1 MEAEKPGKGSKRR
14 TLTHPSIHASRAVAS
29 DVADTAEMVWL
40 DALEAE
46 GGGDRANALEAA
58 KRVVEMDPEHTDG
71 WMGVA
76 RWSLPAESR
85 GRQQMPDLSQAA
97 KSMAA
102 LRKVVALDPE
112 PFDPWKL
119 GGVLLVDHLG
129 MLEKGLDWWQQR
141 REFAPYEVA
150 PVIEQIGI
158 LVRMGLYDECATLL
172 EKLYSEGM
180 EATTSEQLA
189 QMEAVNRMVSRA
201 AKMEEDEIF
210 RPQNPKHP
218 RWKVIE
224 NMKKRKPISPTFF
237 LITFVAPIVFLLGTV
252 AMTLIG
258 GSTWGFLLVFVFILA
273 CFMAITKL
281 ASGLLHKLNRHA
293 LDLDR
298 AIDYE
303 TTSGRV
309 CIPEEIRYSKLYNA
323 MISNRMPA
331 LAERLELIAEVGD
344 KLQLRWKPELPN
356 FTLLENIS
364 EDNEESEEWW
374 SESELEPLED

>member
-1 MEAEKPGKGSKRR
+1 M
-14 TLTHPSIHASRAVAS
+14 
-29 DVADTAEMVWL
+29 ADTAEMVWL

-46 GGGDRANALEAA
+46 DSGDRAGALEAA
-58 KRVVEMDPEHTDG
+58 KSVVEMDPKHTDG
-71 WMGVA
+71 WMGIA
-76 RWSLPAESR
+76 RWSLPPESK

-102 LRKVVALDPE
+102 LRNVVELDPE

-119 GGVLLVDHLG
+119 GGVLLIDHLG
-129 MLEKGLDWWQQR
+129 MLEQGLAWWQQR
-141 REFAPYEVA
+141 REVAPYEVA
-150 PVIEQIGI
+150 PIIEQIGI

-172 EKLYSEGM
+172 EQLYSEGM
-180 EATTSEQLA
+180 EATSSEQLA
-189 QMEAVNRMVSRA
+189 QMESVNRMVSRA

-218 RWKVIE
+218 RWNIIG

-252 AMTLIG
+252 VMTMVG
-258 GSTWGFLLVFVFILA
+258 GTTWGFLLVFAFILA
-273 CFMAITKL
+273 CFMTITRL

-303 TTSGRV
+303 TTSGKV

-323 MISNRMPA
+323 MIANRMPA
-331 LAERLELIAEVGD
+331 LVERLELIVEGGD
-344 KLQLRWKPELPN
+344 KLQIRWKPELPEI
-356 FTLLENIS
+356 TVLGSSS
-364 EDNEESEEWW
+364 EDSEESEEWW
-374 SESELEPLED
+374 SDSELEPLDD

>member
-1 MEAEKPGKGSKRR
+1 
-14 TLTHPSIHASRAVAS
+14 
-29 DVADTAEMVWL
+29 VADTAEMIWL

-46 GGGDRANALEAA
+46 GSGDRESALEAA
-58 KRVVEMDPEHTDG
+58 KRVVEMEPEHTDG

-76 RWSLPAESR
+76 RWSLPLESK

-102 LRKVVALDPE
+102 LRKVVDLDPE

-129 MLEKGLDWWQQR
+129 MLEQGLSWWQQR

-150 PVIEQIGI
+150 PVIEQIAI
-158 LVRMGLYDECATLL
+158 LVRMGLYDECATML
-172 EKLYSEGM
+172 EQLYSEGM
-180 EATTSEQLA
+180 EATTSDQLA

-218 RWKVIE
+218 RWKIIE
-224 NMKKRKPISPTFF
+224 NMKKRKPLSPTFF

-252 AMTLIG
+252 AMTVMG
-258 GSTWGFLLVFVFILA
+258 GSTLGFILVFLFILA
-273 CFMAITKL
+273 CFMIITRL
-281 ASGLLHKLNRHA
+281 SSGLLHKLNRHA

-303 TTSGRV
+303 TTSGKV
-309 CIPEEIRYSKLYNA
+309 CVPEEIRDSKLYNA
-323 MISNRMPA
+323 MVANRMPA
-331 LAERLELIAEVGD
+331 LSERLELIVEGGD
-344 KLQLRWKPELPN
+344 KLQIRWEPQLPE
-356 FTLLENIS
+356 FTVIDS
-364 EDNEESEEWW
+364 KTEDSEESEEWW
-374 SESELEPLED
+374 SDSELEPLDD

>member
-1 MEAEKPGKGSKRR
+1 METEKAGPGPKRWA
-14 TLTHPSIHASRAVAS
+14 LTYPSIHASNALAS
-29 DVADTAEMVWL
+29 DMADTPEMVWL

-46 GGGDRANALEAA
+46 GSGDRGGALEAA

-76 RWSLPAESR
+76 RWSLPPESK
-85 GRQQMPDLSQAA
+85 GRQQMPDLGQAA
-97 KSMAA
+97 KSMVA

-129 MLEKGLDWWQQR
+129 MMEQGLDWWQQR

-150 PVIEQIGI
+150 PIIEQIGI
-158 LVRMGLYDECATLL
+158 LVRMGLYDECANLL
-172 EKLYSEGM
+172 EQLYSEGM
-180 EATTSEQLA
+180 EATTSDQLT
-189 QMEAVNRMVSRA
+189 QMEAVNKMVSRA

-210 RPQNPKHP
+210 KPQNPKHP
-218 RWKVIE
+218 RWRIIE

-252 AMTLIG
+252 AMTMLG
-258 GSTWGFLLVFVFILA
+258 GTTWGFIVVFVFILA
-273 CFMAITKL
+273 CFMVITRL

-303 TTSGRV
+303 TTSGKI

-323 MISNRMPA
+323 MVANRVPA
-331 LAERLELIAEVGD
+331 LNERLELIVEGGD
-344 KLQLRWKPELPN
+344 KMPIRWKPELPE
-356 FTLLENIS
+356 FTELNIV
-364 EDNEESEEWW
+364 EDSEEWW
-374 SESELEPLED
+374 SDSEMEPLDD

>member
-1 MEAEKPGKGSKRR
+1 MAY
-14 TLTHPSIHASRAVAS
+14 PSIHASSAVAS
-29 DVADTAEMVWL
+29 DVADTAEMIWL

-46 GGGDRANALEAA
+46 GSGDRESALEAA
-58 KRVVEMDPEHTDG
+58 KRVVEMEPEHTDG

-76 RWSLPAESR
+76 RWSLPLESK

-102 LRKVVALDPE
+102 LRKVVDLDPE

-129 MLEKGLDWWQQR
+129 MLEQGLSWWQQR

-150 PVIEQIGI
+150 PVIEQIAI
-158 LVRMGLYDECATLL
+158 LVRMGLYDECATML
-172 EKLYSEGM
+172 EQLYSEGM
-180 EATTSEQLA
+180 EATTSDQLA

-218 RWKVIE
+218 RWKIIE
-224 NMKKRKPISPTFF
+224 NMKKRKPLSPTFF

-252 AMTLIG
+252 AMTVMG
-258 GSTWGFLLVFVFILA
+258 GSTLGFLLVFLFILA
-273 CFMAITKL
+273 CFMIITRL
-281 ASGLLHKLNRHA
+281 SSGLLHKLNRHA

-303 TTSGRV
+303 TTSGKV
-309 CIPEEIRYSKLYNA
+309 CVPEEIRDSKLYNA
-323 MISNRMPA
+323 MVANRMPA
-331 LAERLELIAEVGD
+331 LSERLELIVEGGD
-344 KLQLRWKPELPN
+344 KLQIRWEPQLPE
-356 FTLLENIS
+356 FTVIDS
-364 EDNEESEEWW
+364 ETEDSEESEEWW
-374 SESELEPLED
+374 SDSELEPLDD

>member
-1 MEAEKPGKGSKRR
+1 
-14 TLTHPSIHASRAVAS
+14 
-29 DVADTAEMVWL
+29 MVWL
-40 DALEAE
+40 DAVEAE
-46 GGGDRANALEAA
+46 GSGDREGALDAA
-58 KRVVEMDPEHTDG
+58 KRVVEMDPGHTDG

-76 RWSLPAESR
+76 RWSLPAESK
-85 GRQQMPDLSQAA
+85 GRQQMPDLGQAA

-102 LRKVVALDPE
+102 LRKVVELDPE

-129 MLEKGLDWWQQR
+129 MLEQGLSWWQQR

-172 EKLYSEGM
+172 EQLYSEGM

-218 RWKVIE
+218 RWKIIE
-224 NMKKRKPISPTFF
+224 RMKKRKPITPTFF
-237 LITFVAPIVFLLGTV
+237 LITFVAPIVFLLGTL

-258 GSTWGFLLVFVFILA
+258 GSTFGFLLVFVFILA
-273 CFMAITKL
+273 CYMVITRL

-309 CIPEEIRYSKLYNA
+309 CIPEDIRYSKLYNA
-323 MISNRMPA
+323 MVANRMPA
-331 LAERLELIAEVGD
+331 LAERLELIVEGGD
-344 KLQLRWKPELPN
+344 KLQIRWKPNLPKL
-356 FTLLENIS
+356 TVLESGLEDSGES
-364 EDNEESEEWW
+364 EDWW
-374 SESELEPLED
+374 SESEMEPLDD

>member
-1 MEAEKPGKGSKRR
+1 MAY
-14 TLTHPSIHASRAVAS
+14 PSIHASSAVAS
-29 DVADTAEMVWL
+29 DVADTAEMIWL

-46 GGGDRANALEAA
+46 GSGDRESALEAA
-58 KRVVEMDPEHTDG
+58 KRVVEMEPEHTDG

-76 RWSLPAESR
+76 RWSLPLESK

-102 LRKVVALDPE
+102 LRKVVDLDPE

-129 MLEKGLDWWQQR
+129 MLEQGLAWWQQR

-150 PVIEQIGI
+150 PVIEQIAI
-158 LVRMGLYDECATLL
+158 LVRMGLYEECATML
-172 EKLYSEGM
+172 EQLYSEGM
-180 EATTSEQLA
+180 EATTSDQLA

-218 RWKVIE
+218 RWKIIE
-224 NMKKRKPISPTFF
+224 NMKKRKPLSPTFF

-252 AMTLIG
+252 AMTVMG
-258 GSTWGFLLVFVFILA
+258 GSTLGFLLVFLFILA
-273 CFMAITKL
+273 CFMIITRL
-281 ASGLLHKLNRHA
+281 SSGLLHKLNRHA

-303 TTSGRV
+303 TTSGKV
-309 CIPEEIRYSKLYNA
+309 CVPEEIRDSKLYNA
-323 MISNRMPA
+323 MVANRMPA
-331 LAERLELIAEVGD
+331 LSERLELIVEGGD
-344 KLQLRWKPELPN
+344 KLQIRWEPQLPE
-356 FTLLENIS
+356 FTVIDS
-364 EDNEESEEWW
+364 ETEDSEESEEWW
-374 SESELEPLED
+374 SDSELEPLDD

>member
-1 MEAEKPGKGSKRR
+1 M
-14 TLTHPSIHASRAVAS
+14 I
-29 DVADTAEMVWL
+29 WL

-46 GGGDRANALEAA
+46 GSGDREGALEAA
-58 KRVVEMDPEHTDG
+58 KRVVGMDPGHTDG

-76 RWSLPAESR
+76 RWSLPVESK
-85 GRQQMPDLSQAA
+85 GRQLMPDLGQAA

-102 LRKVVALDPE
+102 LRKVVELDPE

-129 MLEKGLDWWQQR
+129 MLEQGLTWWQQR
-141 REFAPYEVA
+141 REFAPHEVA

-172 EKLYSEGM
+172 EQLYSEGM
-180 EATTSEQLA
+180 EATTSDQLA

-218 RWKVIE
+218 RWKIIE
-224 NMKKRKPISPTFF
+224 RMKKRKPITPTFF
-237 LITFVAPIVFLLGTV
+237 LITFVAPIVFLLGTL

-258 GSTWGFLLVFVFILA
+258 GSTFGFLLVFVFILA
-273 CFMAITKL
+273 CFMVITRL

-309 CIPEEIRYSKLYNA
+309 CIPEDIRYSKLYNA
-323 MISNRMPA
+323 MVANRMPA
-331 LAERLELIAEVGD
+331 LAERLELIVEGGD
-344 KLQLRWKPELPN
+344 KLQIRWKPNLPKL
-356 FTLLENIS
+356 TVLESGLEDSGES
-364 EDNEESEEWW
+364 EDWW
-374 SESELEPLED
+374 SESEMEPLED

>member
-1 MEAEKPGKGSKRR
+1 MAY
-14 TLTHPSIHASRAVAS
+14 PSIHASSAVAS
-29 DVADTAEMVWL
+29 DVADTAEMIWL

-46 GGGDRANALEAA
+46 GSGDRESALEAA
-58 KRVVEMDPEHTDG
+58 KRVVEMEPEHTDG

-76 RWSLPAESR
+76 RWSLPLESK

-102 LRKVVALDPE
+102 LRKVVDLDPE

-129 MLEKGLDWWQQR
+129 MLEQGLSWWQQR

-150 PVIEQIGI
+150 PVIEQIAI
-158 LVRMGLYDECATLL
+158 LVRMGLYDECATML
-172 EKLYSEGM
+172 EQLYSEGM
-180 EATTSEQLA
+180 EATTSDQLA

-218 RWKVIE
+218 RWKIIE
-224 NMKKRKPISPTFF
+224 NMKKRKPLSPTFF

-252 AMTLIG
+252 AMTVMG
-258 GSTWGFLLVFVFILA
+258 GSTLGFLLVFLFILA
-273 CFMAITKL
+273 CFMIITRL
-281 ASGLLHKLNRHA
+281 SSGLLHKLNRHA

-303 TTSGRV
+303 TTSGKV
-309 CIPEEIRYSKLYNA
+309 CVPEEIRDSKLYNA
-323 MISNRMPA
+323 MVANRMPA
-331 LAERLELIAEVGD
+331 LSERLELIVEGGD
-344 KLQLRWKPELPN
+344 KLQIRWEPQLPE
-356 FTLLENIS
+356 FTVIDS
-364 EDNEESEEWW
+364 KTEDSEESEEWW
-374 SESELEPLED
+374 SDSELEPLDD

>member
-1 MEAEKPGKGSKRR
+1 MG
-14 TLTHPSIHASRAVAS
+14 
-29 DVADTAEMVWL
+29 DTAEMVWL

-46 GGGDRANALEAA
+46 ESGDRAEALEAA
-58 KRVVEMDPEHTDG
+58 NRVVEIDPEHSDG

-76 RWSLPAESR
+76 RWSLPPDSR
-85 GRQQMPDLSQAA
+85 GRQQMPDLGQAA

-102 LRKVVALDPE
+102 LRKVVELEPE

-129 MLEKGLDWWQQR
+129 MLEQGLTWWQQR

-150 PVIEQIGI
+150 PLIEQIGI
-158 LVRMGLYDECATLL
+158 LVRMGLYDESATLL
-172 EKLYSEGM
+172 EQLYSEGM
-180 EATTSEQLA
+180 ETSSSEQLS

-218 RWKVIE
+218 RWGIIE
-224 NMKKRKPISPTFF
+224 NMKKRKPITPTFF
-237 LITFVAPIVFLLGTV
+237 LITFVAPIVFLLGTM
-252 AMTLIG
+252 AMTMIG

-273 CFMAITKL
+273 CFMVITRL

-303 TTSGRV
+303 TTAGRV
-309 CIPEEIRYSKLYNA
+309 CIPEAIRYSKLYNA
-323 MISNRMPA
+323 MVSNRMPA
-331 LAERLELIAEVGD
+331 LAERLELIVESGD
-344 KLQLRWKPELPN
+344 KLQIRWKPELPK
-356 FTLLENIS
+356 FTLMESVS
-364 EDNEESEEWW
+364 EDSDEPGEWW
-374 SESELEPLED
+374 SDSELESLED

>member
-1 MEAEKPGKGSKRR
+1 METEKTGSGPKRWA
-14 TLTHPSIHASRAVAS
+14 LTYPSIHASNALAS
-29 DVADTAEMVWL
+29 DMADTPEMVWL

-46 GGGDRANALEAA
+46 GSGDREGALEAA

-76 RWSLPAESR
+76 RWSLPPESK
-85 GRQQMPDLSQAA
+85 GRQQMPELGQAA
-97 KSMAA
+97 KSMVA

-129 MLEKGLDWWQQR
+129 MLEQGLAWWQQR

-150 PVIEQIGI
+150 PIIEQIGI
-158 LVRMGLYDECATLL
+158 LVRMGLYEESATLL
-172 EKLYSEGM
+172 EQLYSEGM
-180 EATTSEQLA
+180 EATTSDQLT

-218 RWKVIE
+218 RWRVIE
-224 NMKKRKPISPTFF
+224 NMKKRKPITPTFF

-252 AMTLIG
+252 AMTMLG
-258 GSTWGFLLVFVFILA
+258 GTTWGFIVVFVFILA
-273 CFMAITKL
+273 CFMVITRL

-303 TTSGRV
+303 TTSGRI
-309 CIPEEIRYSKLYNA
+309 CIPEEIRYSKLYNTMVA
-323 MISNRMPA
+323 NRVPA
-331 LAERLELIAEVGD
+331 LNERLELIVEGGD
-344 KLQLRWKPELPN
+344 KMPIRWKLELPE
-356 FTLLENIS
+356 FTKLDSTQEYP
-364 EDNEESEEWW
+364 EDSEEWW
-374 SESELEPLED
+374 SDSEMEPLDD

>member
-1 MEAEKPGKGSKRR
+1 LAY
-14 TLTHPSIHASRAVAS
+14 PSIHASSAVAS
-29 DVADTAEMVWL
+29 DVADTAEMIWL

-46 GGGDRANALEAA
+46 GSGDRESALEAA
-58 KRVVEMDPEHTDG
+58 KRVVEMEPEHTDG

-76 RWSLPAESR
+76 RWSLPLESK

-102 LRKVVALDPE
+102 LRKVVDLDPE

-129 MLEKGLDWWQQR
+129 MLEQGLSWWQQR

-150 PVIEQIGI
+150 PVIEQIAI
-158 LVRMGLYDECATLL
+158 LVRMGLYDECATML
-172 EKLYSEGM
+172 EQLYSEGM
-180 EATTSEQLA
+180 EATTSDQLA

-218 RWKVIE
+218 RWKIIE
-224 NMKKRKPISPTFF
+224 NMKKRKPLSPTFF

-252 AMTLIG
+252 AMTVMG
-258 GSTWGFLLVFVFILA
+258 GSTLGFLLVFLFILA
-273 CFMAITKL
+273 CFMIITRL
-281 ASGLLHKLNRHA
+281 SSGLLHKLNRHA

-303 TTSGRV
+303 TTSGKV
-309 CIPEEIRYSKLYNA
+309 CVPEEIRDSKLYNA
-323 MISNRMPA
+323 MVANRMPA
-331 LAERLELIAEVGD
+331 LSERLELIVEGGD
-344 KLQLRWKPELPN
+344 KLQIRWEPQLPE
-356 FTLLENIS
+356 FTVIDS
-364 EDNEESEEWW
+364 KTEDSEESEEWW
-374 SESELEPLED
+374 SDSELEPLDD

>member
-1 MEAEKPGKGSKRR
+1 MAE
-14 TLTHPSIHASRAVAS
+14 
-29 DVADTAEMVWL
+29 TAEMVWL

-46 GGGDRANALEAA
+46 ESGDRAGALEAA
-58 KRVVEMDPEHTDG
+58 KSVVEMDPTHTDG

-76 RWSLPAESR
+76 RWSLPPESK

-102 LRKVVALDPE
+102 LRKVVELDPD

-129 MLEKGLDWWQQR
+129 MLEQGLAWWQQR

-158 LVRMGLYDECATLL
+158 LVRMGLYDECANLL
-172 EKLYSEGM
+172 EQLYSEGM
-180 EATTSEQLA
+180 EASTADQLA

-218 RWKVIE
+218 RWNIIG
-224 NMKKRKPISPTFF
+224 NMKKRKPITPTFF

-252 AMTLIG
+252 AMTLVG

-273 CFMAITKL
+273 SFMVITRL

-309 CIPEEIRYSKLYNA
+309 CIPEEIRYSKLYNS
-323 MISNRMPA
+323 MVSNRTPA
-331 LAERLELIAEVGD
+331 LTERLELIVEGGD
-344 KLQLRWKPELPN
+344 KMQIKWNPHLPE
-356 FTLLENIS
+356 FTTLESDS
-364 EDNEESEEWW
+364 EDSEESEQWW
-374 SESELEPLED
+374 SDSELEPLDD

>member
-1 MEAEKPGKGSKRR
+1 MAE
-14 TLTHPSIHASRAVAS
+14 
-29 DVADTAEMVWL
+29 TAEMVWL

-46 GGGDRANALEAA
+46 ESGDRAGALEAA
-58 KRVVEMDPEHTDG
+58 KSVVGMDPAHADG

-76 RWSLPAESR
+76 RWSLPPESK

-102 LRKVVALDPE
+102 LRKVVELDPE

-129 MLEKGLDWWQQR
+129 MLEQGLVWWQQR

-158 LVRMGLYDECATLL
+158 LVRMGLYDECANLL
-172 EKLYSEGM
+172 EQLYSEGM
-180 EATTSEQLA
+180 EASTADQLA

-218 RWKVIE
+218 RWNVIG
-224 NMKKRKPISPTFF
+224 NMKKRKPITPTFF

-252 AMTLIG
+252 AMTLVG

-273 CFMAITKL
+273 SFMVITRL

-298 AIDYE
+298 GIDYE
-303 TTSGRV
+303 TTSGRI
-309 CIPEEIRYSKLYNA
+309 CIPEEIRYSKLYNSMVA
-323 MISNRMPA
+323 NRTPA
-331 LAERLELIAEVGD
+331 LTERLELIVEGGE
-344 KLQLRWKPELPN
+344 KMQTRWNPHLPE
-356 FTLLENIS
+356 FTILESDSGNS
-364 EDNEESEEWW
+364 EESEQWW
-374 SESELEPLED
+374 SDSELEPLDD

>member
-1 MEAEKPGKGSKRR
+1 MAE
-14 TLTHPSIHASRAVAS
+14 
-29 DVADTAEMVWL
+29 TAEMVWL

-46 GGGDRANALEAA
+46 ESGDRAGALRAA
-58 KRVVEMDPEHTDG
+58 KSVVEMDPMHTDG

-76 RWSLPAESR
+76 RWSLPPESR
-85 GRQQMPDLSQAA
+85 GHQQMPDLGQAA

-102 LRKVVALDPE
+102 LRKVVELDPE

-129 MLEKGLDWWQQR
+129 MLEQGLAWWQQR

-158 LVRMGLYDECATLL
+158 LVRMGLYDECANLL
-172 EKLYSEGM
+172 EQLYSEGM
-180 EATTSEQLA
+180 EASTSDQLA
-189 QMEAVNRMVSRA
+189 QMEAANRMVSRA

-218 RWKVIE
+218 RWNIIG
-224 NMKKRKPISPTFF
+224 NMKKRKPITPTFF

-252 AMTLIG
+252 AMTLVG
-258 GSTWGFLLVFVFILA
+258 GTTWGFLLVFVFILA
-273 CFMAITKL
+273 CFMAITRL

-303 TTSGRV
+303 TTAGRV
-309 CIPEEIRYSKLYNA
+309 CIPEEIRYSKLYNSMVA
-323 MISNRMPA
+323 NRTPA
-331 LAERLELIAEVGD
+331 LAERLELIVEGGE
-344 KLQLRWKPELPN
+344 KMQIRWNPHLPE
-356 FTLLENIS
+356 FTALGSES
-364 EDNEESEEWW
+364 EDSEESEQWW
-374 SESELEPLED
+374 SDSELESLDD

>member
-1 MEAEKPGKGSKRR
+1 MAY
-14 TLTHPSIHASRAVAS
+14 PSIHASSAVAS
-29 DVADTAEMVWL
+29 DVADTAEMIWL

-46 GGGDRANALEAA
+46 GSGDRESALEAA
-58 KRVVEMDPEHTDG
+58 KRVVEMEPEHTDG

-76 RWSLPAESR
+76 RWSLPLESK

-102 LRKVVALDPE
+102 LRKVVDLDPE

-129 MLEKGLDWWQQR
+129 MLEQGLSWWQQR

-150 PVIEQIGI
+150 PVIEQIAI
-158 LVRMGLYDECATLL
+158 LVRMGLYDECATML
-172 EKLYSEGM
+172 EQLYSEGM
-180 EATTSEQLA
+180 EATTSDQLA

-218 RWKVIE
+218 RWKIIE
-224 NMKKRKPISPTFF
+224 NMKKRKPLSPTFF

-252 AMTLIG
+252 AMTVMG
-258 GSTWGFLLVFVFILA
+258 GSTLGFILVFLFILA
-273 CFMAITKL
+273 CFMIITRL
-281 ASGLLHKLNRHA
+281 SSGLLHKLNRHA

-303 TTSGRV
+303 TTSGKV
-309 CIPEEIRYSKLYNA
+309 CVPEEIRDSKLYNA
-323 MISNRMPA
+323 MVANRMPA
-331 LAERLELIAEVGD
+331 LSERLELIVEGGD
-344 KLQLRWKPELPN
+344 KLQIRWEPQLPE
-356 FTLLENIS
+356 FTVIDS
-364 EDNEESEEWW
+364 ETEDSEESEEWW
-374 SESELEPLED
+374 SDSELEPLDD

>member
-1 MEAEKPGKGSKRR
+1 MNN
-14 TLTHPSIHASRAVAS
+14 PSIHASNAVAS
-29 DVADTAEMVWL
+29 DVADTPEMVWL

-46 GGGDRANALEAA
+46 GSGDRGGALEAA

-76 RWSLPAESR
+76 RWSLPPESK
-85 GRQQMPDLSQAA
+85 GRQQMPDLGQAA
-97 KSMAA
+97 KSMVA

-129 MLEKGLDWWQQR
+129 MMEQGLDWWQQR

-150 PVIEQIGI
+150 PIIEQIGI
-158 LVRMGLYDECATLL
+158 LVRMGLYDECANLL
-172 EKLYSEGM
+172 EQLYSEGM
-180 EATTSEQLA
+180 EATTSDQLT
-189 QMEAVNRMVSRA
+189 QMEAVNKMVSRA

-210 RPQNPKHP
+210 KPQNPKHP
-218 RWKVIE
+218 RWRIIE

-252 AMTLIG
+252 AMTMLG
-258 GSTWGFLLVFVFILA
+258 GTTWGFIVVFVFILA
-273 CFMAITKL
+273 CFMVITRL

-303 TTSGRV
+303 TTSGKI

-323 MISNRMPA
+323 MVANRVPA
-331 LAERLELIAEVGD
+331 LNERLELIVEGGD
-344 KLQLRWKPELPN
+344 KMPIRWKPELPE
-356 FTLLENIS
+356 FTELNTVEDLE
-364 EDNEESEEWW
+364 DSEEWW
-374 SESELEPLED
+374 SDSEMEPLDD